1 MLIRLQINMEQRVW
15 RIFLI
20 EFKHVR
26 WKNFLSTG
34 NQFTEI
40 QLDRNNTTLI
50 IGENGAGKSTILDA
64 LCFGLFGKPFRNI
77 NKSQLL
83 NSINNSGALVEVEF
97 KIGSKNIKVVR
108 GIKPN
113 VFEIY
118 INGKMY
124 NQDANARDYQKYLEQ
139 QILKLNYRSFT
150 QVVILG
156 SSTFIP
162 FMQLKARQRRE
173 VVEDILDIQIFSL
186 MNMLLKQELKSISED
201 QRENDYNYDLTEEKV
216 NLKQQYIE
224 NIKDNRD
231 KLIKE
236 KNDLLQGNEEE
247 VHKKTASV
255 TMLNG
260 SNEELLSEIQDQ
272 NKVNKNQDKLK
283 TIKTTLT
290 EKKNSNSKMVKFFQE
305 NDDCPTCEQPL
316 NNADEMIKVKQAEVD
331 KFTNALDELKEA
343 INKTEIRQ
351 KEISAIIDKIREN
364 EVTVAKEN
372 SSIVQLEKFNST
384 LLSEIAQLESG
395 DVGKEDLKELKKLR
409 THLKVLEK
417 QKSKLREDQTY
428 AEAARNMLMDTGI
441 KTKIIKQY
449 LPIMNK
455 LINTYLTSMEFYVNF
470 TLDENFNE
478 TIKSRYRDEFT
489 YASFSEGEKMRI
501 DLALLF
507 TWRAVAKMKNST
519 NTNLLILD
527 EIFDSSLDGAGT
539 DEFLKILNTLDGEN
553 VFVISHKQ
561 DMLVDKF
568 RSTIRFEKVKN
579 FSHVVE

>member
-1 MLIRLQINMEQRVW
+1 MIH
-15 RIFLI
+15 
-20 EFKHVR
+20 FKYVR
-26 WKNFLSTG
+26 WRNFLSTG

-77 NKSQLL
+77 NKPQLL
-83 NSINNSGALVEVEF
+83 NSVNGSACEVEVEF
-97 KIGSKNIKVVR
+97 NIGKKEIKVVR

-113 VFEIY
+113 KFEIY

-162 FMQLKARQRRE
+162 FMQLKAKHRRE
-173 VVEDILDIQIFSL
+173 VVEEILDIQIFSL
-186 MNMLLKQELKSISED
+186 MNLLVKQRMKTISED
-201 QRENDYNYDLTEEKV
+201 IREMDYNIELNGEKIS
-216 NLKQQYIE
+216 LQEKYISEMKQ
-224 NIKDNRD
+224 NKD
-231 KLIKE
+231 KLIEE
-236 KNDLLQGNEEE
+236 KTLLISSNEEE
-247 VHKKTASV
+247 VFSRNSENEKLNQQKDDWLTEIADKDKV
-255 TMLNG
+255 VATMNKLN
-260 SNEELLSEIQDQ
+260 N
-272 NKVNKNQDKLK
+272 LK
-283 TIKTTLT
+283 STLR
-290 EKKNSNSKMVKFFQE
+290 EKKNSNAKMVEFFE
-305 NDDCPTCEQPL
+305 NNDICPTCEQTL
-316 NNADEMIKVKQAEVD
+316 DNSDEMIALKEKEVS
-331 KFTNALDELKEA
+331 KFSTALDELEDK
-343 INKTEIRQ
+343 ITESKGRQ
-351 KEISAIIDKIREN
+351 KIINEIVEKIRES
-364 EVTVAKEN
+364 EVQAAKN
-372 SSIVQLEKFNST
+372 NQSIVQLEKFNATLST
-384 LLSEIAQLESG
+384 EIAQLADEELSKS
-395 DVGKEDLKELKKLR
+395 DYDKLKRLNKKMKGLDEQR
-409 THLKVLEK
+409 
-417 QKSKLREDQTY
+417 SKLREDQTY
-428 AEAARNMLMDTGI
+428 ADAVRNMLQDSGI

-527 EIFDSSLDGAGT
+527 EIFDSSLDGTGT
-539 DEFLKILNTLDGEN
+539 DEFLKILNTLGDEN

-561 DMLVDKF
+561 DALADKF
-568 RSTIRFEKVKN
+568 RSTIKFEKVKN
-579 FSHVVE
+579 FSHISDG